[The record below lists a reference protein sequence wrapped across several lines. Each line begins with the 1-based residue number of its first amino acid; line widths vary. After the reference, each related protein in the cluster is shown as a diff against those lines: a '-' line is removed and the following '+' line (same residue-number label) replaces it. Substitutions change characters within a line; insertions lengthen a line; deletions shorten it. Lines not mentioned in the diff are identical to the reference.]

1 MGKMLASLANKNLDK
16 IPFNEARVKDLST
29 FDSRIERH
37 RQINSN
43 FFHETQI
50 KNKNVVLFNRIE
62 TCDTTVCSDFS
73 SLIIHNIQEKVR
85 LQITETEQETTHAFP
100 KNPRMFYLTG
110 PSMSTN
116 VLMQAWLLM
125 VVFGF

>member
-1 MGKMLASLANKNLDK
+1 MLVSLENKNLDK
-16 IPFNEARVKDLST
+16 IPFNEVRMKDLST

-50 KNKNVVLFNRIE
+50 KNKNAVLFNRIE

-85 LQITETEQETTHAFP
+85 LQITKQNRRQPMHFLKIQGCFT
-100 KNPRMFYLTG
+100 
-110 PSMSTN
+110 
-116 VLMQAWLLM
+116 
-125 VVFGF
+125 